1 MTEPKRSTPARRGYE
16 PDCADCPTP
25 AECKA
30 ANDCA
35 VMRQIRH
42 PERAAVVCNLAEW
55 FGMPDVGYQPHY
67 GRKKRT

>member
-1 MTEPKRSTPARRGYE
+1 MSYA

-42 PERAAVVCNLAEW
+42 PVTIPPVPSCIFRSGCKSVLKCANQQRCCGGDSSDIQE
-55 FGMPDVGYQPHY
+55 
-67 GRKKRT
+67 